1 MSYLNTKERYG
12 TLSIALHWLMVLL
25 FIGVYAA
32 IEFSDSFPKGSET
45 RGLLKSLHFSFGMS
59 ILILVWLRLIA
70 RLIAPTPDIVPAIPA
85 WQHML
90 SKLIHLVLYIFMI
103 AMPLAGYIG
112 RMLAGKVTY
121 LFGIA
126 LPVFLDVN
134 KDLAENIFDV
144 HETIGN
150 ISYFLIGLHVV
161 AALFHHYFMRDNT
174 LTRMLP
180 KRA

>member
-90 SKLIHLVLYIFMI
+90 SKLIHLILYIFMI
-103 AMPLAGYIG
+103 AMPFAGYI
-112 RMLAGKVTY
+112 
-121 LFGIA
+121 
-126 LPVFLDVN
+126 LDVN

-150 ISYFLIGLHVV
+150 IGYFLIGLHVV